1 MKKSLL
7 SESSFVRAIGI
18 EPTCLA
24 APDPKSGAS
33 ASFATPALKWSFI
46 FSMAALQIQGGDA
59 NVRAFDEK
67 IKNTCFCVNSF
78 KMETVAAIP
87 KYNLSEDQEK
97 KLILREYRALL
108 RSMKPKLKPG
118 DKELVRMA
126 FEMAADAHK
135 TMRRK
140 SGEPYILHPLAV
152 ARICVEEIGLG
163 VRSTI
168 CSLLHDTVED
178 TDISLE
184 DIERQFGNE
193 IARIVD
199 GLTKISTVIDVNASQ
214 QAENFKK
221 ILLTLTDD
229 PRVILIKLADRLHN
243 MRTLESMKRE
253 KQLKIASETVYVYAP
268 LAHRMGLYTIKT
280 EMEDLAMKYMEPDTY
295 KEIARKLS
303 ETRRERT
310 RYINEFIRPIREKME
325 KAEFNFEIYGRPK
338 SIHSIWNKM
347 KKKGVSFEEVYDL
360 FAIRVILNSPPEREK
375 EDCWKVYSMITD
387 EYTPSPERLRDWLSN
402 PKSNGY
408 EALHTTVMGPQGK
421 WVEVQI
427 RTKRMNE
434 IAEKGLAAHWK
445 YKEGTADESRFDK
458 WFHQIREALQSQD
471 ADTVDFLQDFKT
483 SFLAEEIYVYTPKG
497 DVKMLPVGS
506 TALDFAFA
514 IHSAVGARCIGA
526 KVNHKLVPL
535 SHKLRSGDQIEIIT
549 SNKQKPSEDWLN
561 IVVTAKAKSKIKDA
575 LKEEKRKIAE
585 DGKYFVQ
592 RKLEAIGAAYQ
603 QHNIDILT
611 EFYKQPSTL
620 DFFYQVATKS
630 IDLKELK
637 DFHILGDKL
646 EAPKPQRPHIEIK
659 TDQQLHTDFN
669 KKDAELII
677 FGESSDRILY
687 NLANCCKPIPG
698 DDVFGFVT
706 TGKGLTIHRTNC
718 PNASKLLAN
727 YGHRVVKT
735 KWAKNK
741 EISFLT
747 GLNIIGLDD
756 VGVVHKITNLI
767 SGEMKINI
775 GALSIEAKEGIFRGS
790 FKVFVHD
797 KEELDELVHRLKSLS
812 GIHAVERFDAELV

>member
-1 MKKSLL
+1 
-7 SESSFVRAIGI
+7 
-18 EPTCLA
+18 
-24 APDPKSGAS
+24 
-33 ASFATPALKWSFI
+33 
-46 FSMAALQIQGGDA
+46 
-59 NVRAFDEK
+59 
-67 IKNTCFCVNSF
+67 
-78 KMETVAAIP
+78 METVAKTP
-87 KYNLSEDQEK
+87 KYNLNDEQER
-97 KLILREYRALL
+97 KLILREYRSLM
-108 RSMKPKLKPG
+108 RSLKAKIKPG
-118 DKELVRMA
+118 DKELLRTA
-126 FEMAADAHK
+126 FEMSVDAHK

-152 ARICVEEIGLG
+152 AKICVEEIGLG

-184 DIERQFGNE
+184 DIEREFGQE

-199 GLTKISTVIDVNASQ
+199 GLTKISNVIDINGSQ

-221 ILLTLTDD
+221 ILMTLTDD

-253 KQLKIASETVYVYAP
+253 KQLKISSETVYVYAP

-280 EMEDLAMKYMEPDTY
+280 EMEDLAMKYMEPEIY
-295 KEIARKLS
+295 REIAQKLA
-303 ETRRERT
+303 ETKRERSK
-310 RYINEFIRPIREKME
+310 YINEFIRPIKEKLE
-325 KAEFNFEIYGRPK
+325 KSNFKFEIYGRPK
-338 SIHSIWNKM
+338 SIHSISNKI
-347 KKKGVSFEEVYDL
+347 KKKGVDFEEVYDL
-360 FAIRVILNSPPEREK
+360 FAIRVILDSPPEREK

-434 IAEKGLAAHWK
+434 IAEKGLAAHYK
-445 YKEGTADESRFDK
+445 YKEGGGDESRFDK
-458 WFHQIREALQSQD
+458 WFSQIREVISGQETDS
-471 ADTVDFLQDFKT
+471 VDFLQDFKT

-514 IHSAVGARCIGA
+514 IHSAIGVKTIGA
-526 KVNHKLVPL
+526 KVNHKLIPI

-549 SNKQKPSEDWLN
+549 SNKQKPSEDWLSF
-561 IVVTAKAKSKIKDA
+561 VVTAKARGRIKDA
-575 LKEEKRKIAE
+575 LKEEKKKIADE
-585 DGKYFVQ
+585 GKYTVQ
-592 RKLEAIGAAYQ
+592 RKLEGVGAALN
-603 QHNIDILT
+603 QHNIDELVHW
-611 EFYKQPSTL
+611 YKLQSHL
-620 DFFYQVATKS
+620 DLFYQVAVKN
-630 IDLKELK
+630 IDLKEIK
-637 DFHILGDKL
+637 EFKVTGDKI
-646 EAPKPQRPHIEIK
+646 EAPRPVK
-659 TDQQLHTDFN
+659 TVQEFKQDITPYQHSGGR
-669 KKDAELII
+669 KDAELII
-677 FGESSDRILY
+677 FGESSDRIVY

-698 DDVFGFVT
+698 DDVFGFIT

-718 PNASKLLAN
+718 PNAAKLLAN

-747 GLNIIGLDD
+747 GLKIVGLDD
-756 VGVVHKITNLI
+756 VGVIHKITNLI
-767 SGEMKINI
+767 SGELRINI
-775 GALSIEAKEGIFRGS
+775 SALSVEAKEGLFEGNI
-790 FKVFVHD
+790 KVFVHD
-797 KEELDELVHRLKSLS
+797 KEELERLVQSLKNLP
-812 GIHAVERFDAELV
+812 GIESVERYDTEDIP

>member
-1 MKKSLL
+1 
-7 SESSFVRAIGI
+7 
-18 EPTCLA
+18 
-24 APDPKSGAS
+24 
-33 ASFATPALKWSFI
+33 
-46 FSMAALQIQGGDA
+46 
-59 NVRAFDEK
+59 
-67 IKNTCFCVNSF
+67 
-78 KMETVAAIP
+78 METVAAIP
-87 KYNLSEDQEK
+87 KYNLTEEQEK

-108 RSMKPKLKPG
+108 RCLKPKLKPG
-118 DKELVRMA
+118 DKELVRVS

-168 CSLLHDTVED
+168 CALLHDTVED
-178 TDISLE
+178 TDITLD
-184 DIERQFGNE
+184 DIERQFGSE

-199 GLTKISTVIDVNASQ
+199 GLTKIANVIDVNASQ

-229 PRVILIKLADRLHN
+229 PRVILIKLSDRLHN

-253 KQLKIASETVYVYAP
+253 KQLKIASETVYVYSP

-280 EMEDLAMKYMEPDTY
+280 EMEDLAMKYMEPDVY
-295 KEIARKLS
+295 KEIARKLA
-303 ETRRERT
+303 ETKRERT
-310 RYINEFIRPIREKME
+310 RYINEFIRPLREKME
-325 KAEFNFEIYGRPK
+325 KADFNFEIHGRPK

-360 FAIRVILNSPPEREK
+360 FAIRVILDSPTDREK

-445 YKEGTADESRFDK
+445 YKEGAADESRFDK
-458 WFHQIREALQSQD
+458 WFHQIREVLQTPDNDSI
-471 ADTVDFLQDFKT
+471 DFLQDFKT

-506 TALDFAFA
+506 TSLDFAFA

-561 IVVTAKAKSKIKDA
+561 LVVTAKAKTKIKDA

-585 DGKYFVQ
+585 DGKYIVQ
-592 RKLEAIGAAYQ
+592 RKLEGMGAGYHS
-603 QHNIDILT
+603 HNTEILAD
-611 EFYKQPSTL
+611 FYKQPSLL
-620 DFFYQVATKS
+620 DFFYQVATRG
-630 IDLKELK
+630 IDLKELA
-637 DFHILGDKL
+637 DFNVLGDKL
-646 EAPKPQRPHIEIK
+646 ESPKAPKPAEEKNELPSIS
-659 TDQQLHTDFN
+659 DFS

-677 FGESSDRILY
+677 FGESSDKIMY

-756 VGVVHKITNLI
+756 VGVVNKITNLI

-775 GALSIEAKEGIFRGS
+775 SALSIEAKEGIFRGAI
-790 FKVFVHD
+790 KVFVHD
-797 KEELDELVHRLKSLS
+797 KEELDELVLQLKALN
-812 GIHAVERFDAELV
+812 GIHSVDRFDAEAS